1 LTTWEQPLEEMVDS
15 AVELMLKEI
24 NEPDSSLQVV
34 MMKGHLV
41 VRNTVRSRK

>member
-1 LTTWEQPLEEMVDS
+1 MTTS
-15 AVELMLKEI
+15 TVELLLKEI
-24 NEPDSSLQVV
+24 SEQDSTPQVV